1 MEGTSSHRVHFIFA
15 DVIRVR
21 FNIGQICKISSMT
34 FNIVSTLLSHLLP
47 IGWQIADSREG
58 CLEVLGVLRVE
69 KKRFAFCECIAT
81 GREKA

>member
-1 MEGTSSHRVHFIFA
+1 
-15 DVIRVR
+15 
-21 FNIGQICKISSMT
+21 MT